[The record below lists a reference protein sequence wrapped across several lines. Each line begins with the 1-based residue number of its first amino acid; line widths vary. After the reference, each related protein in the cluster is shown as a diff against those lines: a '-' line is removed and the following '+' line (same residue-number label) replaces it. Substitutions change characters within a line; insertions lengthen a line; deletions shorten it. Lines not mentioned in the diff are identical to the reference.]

1 MQAEPS
7 IMIPAEQDNLYQLIR
22 ALEKSTGFDHPVD
35 QFEIV
40 ETHISCLLL
49 TGPYVYKFKKPLDLG
64 FLDFS
69 TLEKRKHCCEEEV
82 RLNRRLA
89 PELYLGIV
97 AITGDERSP
106 QINGDGPVI
115 EYAVK
120 MVQFDRSRELDK
132 LIRQGEVTAGLI
144 DKLAVNIAAFHGQ
157 ARPAAHD
164 SRFGTAEHILQPVAD
179 NLAQI
184 KTMLV
189 HDRQYS
195 VRMLAIEQWTEKTFE
210 KLKPHFAKRKTR
222 GFIRECHGDM
232 HLGNMVLIG
241 NEPVIFDCIEF
252 SEPLR
257 WIDVMSD
264 VAFLAMD
271 LHYHGRPDL
280 AYRFLNAW
288 LQETGDYE
296 GLKVLRF
303 FQVYRA
309 LVRAKVACIR
319 LGQEHDNE
327 QDNAQEK
334 TEYHRHID
342 LAAAFVQPQQPVLF
356 ITHGLSGSGKTT
368 ITQSLL
374 ERRCAIRIRSDL
386 ERKRLHYLPPNAK
399 TGSAIAADL
408 YSPAST
414 DQTYDRLEKLAALVL
429 TAGYPVIVDATF
441 LQASRRRD
449 FMQLA
454 KTCNVPFLILD
465 CRAGETVLE
474 DRIQQRQQSGTDAS
488 EANLDVLKYQ
498 LRTRQHLQKDEQQNC
513 VTIDTDEGPDID
525 AIQSAINYKLGN

>member
-7 IMIPAEQDNLYQLIR
+7 IMIPAEQDKLHQLIQ
-22 ALEKSTGFDHPVD
+22 ALEKGAGFDHPLE

-49 TGPYVYKFKKPLDLG
+49 TGPYVYKFKKPVDLG

-89 PELYLGIV
+89 PELYLEV
-97 AITGDERSP
+97 VSVTGDERSP

-120 MVQFDRSRELDK
+120 MVQFDRSQELDK
-132 LIRQGEVTAGLI
+132 LIRQGAVTAGLI
-144 DKLAVNIAAFHGQ
+144 DQLAANVASFHDQ
-157 ARPAAHD
+157 AGCAAHD
-164 SRFGTAEHILQPVAD
+164 SMFGTPEHILQPVVD

-210 KLKPHFAKRKTR
+210 KLKPHFAKRKMK

-232 HLGNMVLIG
+232 HLGNMVLIK
-241 NEPVIFDCIEF
+241 NKPVIFDCIEF
-252 SEPLR
+252 SESLR

-271 LHYHGRPDL
+271 LHYYDRSDL
-280 AYRFLNAW
+280 AYRFLNGW

-296 GLKVLRF
+296 GVKGLRF

-319 LGQEHDNE
+319 MGQEHDSKHDNE
-327 QDNAQEK
+327 QEK

-368 ITQSLL
+368 VTQSLL
-374 ERRCAIRIRSDL
+374 ERRGAIRIRSDL
-386 ERKRLHYLPPNAK
+386 ERKRLHYLPPGAK

-414 DQTYDRLEKLAALVL
+414 DQTYARLEKLAALIL
-429 TAGYPVIVDATF
+429 AAGYPVIVDATF
-441 LQASRRRD
+441 LQASRRKD
-449 FMQLA
+449 FRKLA
-454 KTCNVPFLILD
+454 ENCNVPFMILD
-465 CRAGETVLE
+465 CRASEAVLK
-474 DRIQQRQQSGTDAS
+474 DRIQQRQRAGMDAS
-488 EANLDVLKYQ
+488 EANLEVLAYQ
-498 LRTRQHLQKDEQQNC
+498 LRTQQCLHKDEQRHV
-513 VTIDTDEGPDID
+513 VTIDTDQAAAID